1 MNESGIDQI
10 DLKSRNQIQL
20 IESLEKAMSDI
31 RDVLKYASNISQ
43 RIQRLAQQ
51 VQDKDPSNNFYDDP
65 RFPNVNKMFLEERKA
80 KPLYEFISDVL
91 HAIFTED
98 KLSNLTVSPG
108 AKPGRKPTN
117 PTPLMDG
124 CTLSFIIGTLYIHC
138 YHIDL
143 QL

>member
-1 MNESGIDQI
+1 
-10 DLKSRNQIQL
+10 
-20 IESLEKAMSDI
+20 MSDI
-31 RDVLKYASNISQ
+31 RDVLKYASNISE

-80 KPLYEFISDVL
+80 KPLR
-91 HAIFTED
+91 
-98 KLSNLTVSPG
+98 NMTVSPG
-108 AKPGRKPTN
+108 VKPGRKPTD

-124 CTLSFIIGTLYIHC
+124 CTLSFIIGRLYIHC